1 MDRTA
6 MTATMLGLVA
16 TLATAA
22 SAQAQGRGPQ
32 RVPPGH
38 LPPAGMCRVWYD
50 NVPPGRQP
58 APTSCR
64 DAERRAGRNAR
75 VIYGDSR
82 DADRRDDRWYDRRDD
97 RRDDRWYDRRDDRR
111 DDSPY
116 DRGGSSRPDYR
127 VEPGR
132 SRADGGRGRVGG
144 DNGVPCVDRD
154 RDGYCDSVG
163 GRGLPMMSR
172 TSALARD
179 QRTSLEREWLGDARM
194 VARYTDRDRNGVP
207 EEILWYDRRG
217 AMVQRWQDSNR
228 DGRAD
233 AVTFYRD
240 GRVWNVV
247 R

>member
-1 MDRTA
+1 MDRRT
-6 MTATMLGLVA
+6 MTVTMLGLVA

-22 SAQAQGRGPQ
+22 AAQAQGRGPQ

-38 LPPAGMCRVWYD
+38 FPPPGLCRVWYD
-50 NVPPGRQP
+50 NVPPGGQP

-64 DAERRAGRNAR
+64 EAVGRGGRNAR
-75 VIYGDSR
+75 VIYGGRR

-97 RRDDRWYDRRDDRR
+97 RRADRRDDRWYDRG
-111 DDSPY
+111 S
-116 DRGGSSRPDYR
+116 GGPDYR

-132 SRADGGRGRVGG
+132 GRVNEGRGRVGG
-144 DNGVPCVDRD
+144 NTGTPCVDRN

-163 GRGLPMMSR
+163 GRALPLMSR
-172 TSALARD
+172 TSTLARS
-179 QRTSLEREWLGDARM
+179 QRTAAERQWLGDARM

-207 EEILWYDRRG
+207 EEILWYDQRG
-217 AMVQRWQDSNR
+217 ALLQRWQDSNR

-233 AVTFYRD
+233 EVAFYRD
-240 GRVWNVV
+240 GRVSNVM